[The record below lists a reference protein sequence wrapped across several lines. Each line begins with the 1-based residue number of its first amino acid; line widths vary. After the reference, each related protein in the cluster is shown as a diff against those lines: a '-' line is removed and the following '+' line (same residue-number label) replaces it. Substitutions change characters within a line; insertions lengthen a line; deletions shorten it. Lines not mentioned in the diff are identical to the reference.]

1 MLLCQI
7 SDLHIKAGGTLTY
20 GVVDTAALL
29 RACIDHILRLPQQ
42 PDVVLA
48 SGDLVDLGRPEEYA
62 LLRELLAPLPMPVY
76 LLPGNHDD
84 RATLRASFPDHA
96 YLRQW
101 PPFVQYVLD
110 EYPVRIVALDT
121 VIPREGGGRLCAER
135 LEWLAA
141 ALAAAPS
148 RPTIVVMHHPPFRT
162 FIGHMDRIGLDGADA
177 LARVI
182 AQHPQVERVLS
193 GHLHRPIVARFA
205 GTVASTCPS
214 PAHQIALD
222 LAEEGV
228 EGFTLEPPGYQ
239 LHRWD
244 AASGIVSHT
253 VTVGN
258 WPGPYPF
265 A

>member
-7 SDLHIKAGGTLTY
+7 TDLHIKAGGTRTY
-20 GVVDTAALL
+20 GVVDTAGML
-29 RACIDHILRLPQQ
+29 RACVQHILDLPQR
-42 PDVVLA
+42 PDLVVA
-48 SGDLVDLGRPEEYA
+48 TGDLVDLGRADEYA
-62 LLRELLAPLPMPVY
+62 LLRDLLAPLPMPVH

-84 RATLRASFPDHA
+84 RDVLRASFPDHA
-96 YLRQW
+96 YLHEW
-101 PPFVQYVLD
+101 PPFVQYVLED
-110 EYPVRIVALDT
+110 HPVRIVALDS
-121 VIPREGGGRLCAER
+121 VIPREGGGRLCDER
-135 LEWLAA
+135 LEWLEAT
-141 ALAAAPS
+141 LAAAPG

-162 FIGHMDRIGLDGADA
+162 FIGHMDRIGLDGSDA

-182 AQHPQVERVLS
+182 ARHTQVERVLC

-214 PAHQIALD
+214 TAHQIALD
-222 LAEEGV
+222 LAEDGV

-244 AASGIVSHT
+244 AAAGVVSHT
-253 VTVGN
+253 VAVGN

-265 A
+265 D